1 MWMDEPFGMF
11 SLMETLFPV
20 MFFTVFALVVVVMVT
35 ALVRSAGQWRRNQ
48 ASPVLTVEAC
58 VVAKRTQV
66 GHHAGMRDATGMTGS
81 YTRYYATFEVE
92 SGSRMELAVDGAEY
106 GQLAQGD
113 RGRLTFQGTRYMG
126 FVRN

>member
-11 SLMETLFPV
+11 SLMGTLFPV
-20 MFFTVFALVVVVMVT
+20 MFFGIFALVVVVIVT
-35 ALVRSAGQWRRNQ
+35 GLVRSAGQWRRNQ

-66 GHHAGMRDATGMTGS
+66 GRRARMHDDTDMMGG

-106 GQLAQGD
+106 GQLVEGD
-113 RGRLTFQGTRYMG
+113 HGRLTFQGTRYMG